1 MKKTLHAWWSE
12 KMAKV
17 VPSTA
22 IYATPD
28 GREVETCYV
37 TDSPNQCSDWP
48 DIKYLG
54 EVTQW
59 IRTGRVNRLGY
70 LVHPTTG
77 DE

>member
-22 IYATPD
+22 IYATTD

-37 TDSPNQCSDWP
+37 TDSPIQYTRWP
-48 DIKYLG
+48 DMVYLG

-59 IRTGRVNRLGY
+59 IRTGRVNFTDN
-70 LVHPTTG
+70 LVHPY
-77 DE
+77 DRR